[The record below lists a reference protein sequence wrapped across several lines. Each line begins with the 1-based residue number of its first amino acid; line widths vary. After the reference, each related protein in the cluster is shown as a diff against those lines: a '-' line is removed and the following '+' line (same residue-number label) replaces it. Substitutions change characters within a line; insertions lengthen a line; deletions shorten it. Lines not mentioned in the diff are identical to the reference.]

1 MIPPGTSPPERCRQM
16 NATSKSE
23 YTRQVL
29 GQAIR
34 QIYQNKKNRP
44 CFVLV
49 CVFTYIVPCCDVR
62 YDFHIKTIFGSSLLP
77 VICRM
82 DHVLFTLFV
91 LALRIVAQHIL
102 CCVFV
107 LFLFVLSVASYAR
120 FSIFDCPFGIL

>member
-1 MIPPGTSPPERCRQM
+1 MIPPERCRQM

-34 QIYQNKKNRP
+34 QRYQNKKNRT
-44 CFVLV
+44 CFALV

-62 YDFHIKTIFGSSLLP
+62 YDFHIKTMFGSSLLP

-91 LALRIVAQHIL
+91 LALRIVVPNTS
-102 CCVFV
+102 CVV
-107 LFLFVLSVASYAR
+107 FLFCFCLSCMLPATLDFPFLNAPSV
-120 FSIFDCPFGIL
+120 FSNVCL